1 MFPFLKVILAG
12 ELPGVWHHESD
23 SDDHRTFRS
32 ALEPS
37 HRTPIASSVFIVV
50 AGFLVAAI
58 RLISGSIPIL
68 YDRILPI
75 NGSEIIG
82 QFGLKSVAMEN
93 GQSSFTH

>member
-1 MFPFLKVILAG
+1 MLPFLKVILAG

-23 SDDHRTFRS
+23 LDDHRTFRS
-32 ALEPS
+32 ALAPS
-37 HRTPIASSVFIVV
+37 HRTPMVSSEFIVE

-58 RLISGSIPIL
+58 RLIRGSMPIL

-82 QFGLKSVAMEN
+82 QFGLKSVAIAK
-93 GQSSFTH
+93 GQSSFIH